1 MPKPLTASIA
11 MCTYNGERYLQ
22 AQLQS
27 ILDQTRHP
35 NELIVCDDAS
45 RDSTLGIIETF
56 AITAPFKVHIQ
67 KNVKNLGYVKNFEQ
81 AIALCT
87 QDIVFLCDQ
96 DDVWVATK
104 ISEVLSRFEADP
116 DVGMVLHNFTN
127 IDGQGQP
134 YIQPQEQYGLQG
146 LLAEDLPEDIQHHSI
161 RSFLLPQSRAW
172 CGCMSAFK
180 QAFANILLPIF
191 EGKGHDDWILKI
203 IAPLSEIRFIAQ
215 PLIRY
220 RIHAHNS
227 NSDEFTHKG
236 LGFRLKKLNKK
247 FKNAIKGH
255 SKRNFYKQVIQ
266 RICQSGM
273 QIRHPDLIKIY
284 QSYIRLL

>member
-35 NELIVCDDAS
+35 NELIICDDAS

-81 AIALCT
+81 AISLCT

-127 IDGQGQP
+127 IDGQVGIP
-134 YIQPQEQYGLQG
+134 EQRDQ
-146 LLAEDLPEDIQHHSI
+146 
-161 RSFLLPQSRAW
+161 
-172 CGCMSAFK
+172 
-180 QAFANILLPIF
+180 
-191 EGKGHDDWILKI
+191 
-203 IAPLSEIRFIAQ
+203 
-215 PLIRY
+215 
-220 RIHAHNS
+220 
-227 NSDEFTHKG
+227 
-236 LGFRLKKLNKK
+236 
-247 FKNAIKGH
+247 
-255 SKRNFYKQVIQ
+255 
-266 RICQSGM
+266 
-273 QIRHPDLIKIY
+273 
-284 QSYIRLL
+284 